1 MKISGRD
8 YRNTGKRLIKSLKGV
23 GLGVGAEEITDEDF
37 WERLQKHWE
46 EVDQ

>member
-8 YRNTGKRLIKSLKGV
+8 YRNTGRRLMSKGV
-23 GLGVGAEEITDEDF
+23 GGAEEITDEDF